1 MTTTEAS
8 PVIAPAVKPAGAAS
22 SRLPVQPLWIASAFH
37 AQQARLGR
45 RSTYGAAGGLAP
57 VVPHRVTG
65 YDADWLAR
73 VADGHNT
80 LSISWQARELLSR
93 E

>member
-22 SRLPVQPLWIASAFH
+22 SRLPVQPLWIASAFQ

-65 YDADWLAR
+65 YDADWLAIPSPCICCNSR
-73 VADGHNT
+73 ALSADNVHYVK
-80 LSISWQARELLSR
+80 
-93 E
+93 